1 MKAIKKLIPLA
12 VLVMFLVVPSLL
24 IAQPPPDP
32 CPDPQLPDC
41 PIDSGLVLLIAAAVL
56 IALKK
61 AFDYK
66 KKVYIQ
72 IPS

>member
-12 VLVMFLVVPSLL
+12 VLVIFLVVPSLL
-24 IAQPPPDP
+24 IAQPTDP
-32 CPDPQLPDC
+32 CPDPGAPDC

-61 AFDYK
+61 AIDYK
-66 KKVYIQ
+66 KKLYIQ